1 MLQVRTLTRAFRG
14 LVAVKDVSFD
24 VENNEIVALIG
35 PNGAGKT
42 TCFNMIAGALKPTAG
57 SVLLDG
63 EVITGLRPEQ
73 IAMKGLVRTFQIV
86 RPMRTMTVLENAMI
100 GAFAR
105 TAAVDQALEIA
116 SSSLTRVGL
125 QNKAYA
131 LASSLTLP
139 DRKMLELARAIAA
152 QPRLLLL
159 DEVMAG
165 LRAAE
170 SDRIVEIIRVLKADG
185 MTVLLIEHIMRVVM
199 ALADRIIVLHHGE
212 KLAEGKPSEIAAD
225 PKVIESYLGKRAR
238 TLMTD
243 ILLDVRDLEVRYGEA
258 RALNGISFNV
268 PANSLTAIVGANG
281 AGKTTLVRAVAG
293 MIRSKRGRIVF
304 DGADITRMEF
314 SETCELGIGQVAEG
328 RQIFPNLTVD
338 ENLQLGGT
346 LRRSANSF
354 GVNQRRV
361 FDMFPRL
368 AERRKQKAGTLSGGE
383 QQMLAIGRCLMS
395 NPRLI
400 MFDEPSLG
408 LAPLMVDAIFAAI
421 LELKNSGVTVML
433 IEQNVAESL
442 EVAEF
447 ATVLENGEIALSGA
461 AADVADDDRVRKAY
475 LGL

>member
-105 TAAVDQALEIA
+105 TAVVDQALEIA
-116 SSSLTRVGL
+116 SSVLTRVGL

-131 LASSLTLP
+131 PASSLTLP

-225 PKVIESYLGKRAR
+225 PKVIASYLGKRAR
-238 TLMTD
+238 
-243 ILLDVRDLEVRYGEA
+243 
-258 RALNGISFNV
+258 
-268 PANSLTAIVGANG
+268 
-281 AGKTTLVRAVAG
+281 
-293 MIRSKRGRIVF
+293 
-304 DGADITRMEF
+304 
-314 SETCELGIGQVAEG
+314 
-328 RQIFPNLTVD
+328 
-338 ENLQLGGT
+338 
-346 LRRSANSF
+346 
-354 GVNQRRV
+354 
-361 FDMFPRL
+361 
-368 AERRKQKAGTLSGGE
+368 LS
-383 QQMLAIGRCLMS
+383 
-395 NPRLI
+395 
-400 MFDEPSLG
+400 
-408 LAPLMVDAIFAAI
+408 
-421 LELKNSGVTVML
+421 
-433 IEQNVAESL
+433 
-442 EVAEF
+442 
-447 ATVLENGEIALSGA
+447 
-461 AADVADDDRVRKAY
+461 
-475 LGL
+475 